1 MDNQRLFL
9 YGSLFFVLFLIWNNW
24 QEEQAPRQP
33 VTTEITQ
40 AENAGAIPG
49 EADTENQAV
58 RDAEVPNVAA
68 VAADE
73 TTAEQAAAPVEPQVA
88 SDARDVHVRTDV
100 LDLILST
107 RGGDITNAS
116 LLEYPVEKGSDE
128 PVELLSTEGRRLYV
142 SQSGLRTSQGAN
154 APDHRAMFSTASDE
168 YRLQEGDDS
177 LQVTFTWES
186 ADGLKVEKIY
196 RFERGEYEI
205 AVEYRVINNS
215 GTEWRGDSY
224 LQLKKRQLAQER
236 SFFDPTSFS
245 YVGPA
250 IYANESYEKLDL
262 EDIAETRY
270 DKTAQGGWIA
280 MLQHYFLA
288 AAIPPQE
295 TRNVFYAGVIERNVY
310 RAGFVQPA
318 QTVAV
323 GESTRFHQ
331 RLYLGPK
338 LQDHL
343 ADVAPKLE
351 LSVDYGI
358 LTIIAEPLFSLL
370 DLIHGWIGNWGW
382 AIVITTIIIKLL
394 FYKLSEAS
402 GKSMAKMRKLQP
414 KLQAL
419 KERYADDREA
429 LNKAMMSLYQKE
441 KINPFLGCLPILIQL
456 PVFIALY
463 WVLLESVEL
472 RQAPFMLWIND
483 LSSPDPYYI
492 LPVLM
497 GLAMWGQMRLNP
509 QPPDPIQAKIMMM
522 MPLMMVA
529 FAVIMPSG
537 LVLYWVVNT
546 VLTAAQQ
553 WQINR
558 VIDKQ
563 GLRHR

>member
-9 YGSLFFVLFLIWNNW
+9 YGSFFFVLFLIWNNW
-24 QEEQAPRQP
+24 QEEQAPGQP
-33 VTTEITQ
+33 ATTQITQ
-40 AENAGAIPG
+40 EQGSSDVPG
-49 EADTENQAV
+49 ESAASRSAT
-58 RDAEVPNVAA
+58 DAEVPDVAA
-68 VAADE
+68 VAANE
-73 TTAEQAAAPVEPQVA
+73 TATEEAVAPAEAPRAP
-88 SDARDVHVRTDV
+88 DAKDVRVRTDV
-100 LDLILST
+100 LDLVLT
-107 RGGDITNAS
+107 TQGGDITSAR
-116 LLEYPVEKGSDE
+116 LLEYPVEKGSDQ
-128 PVELLSTEGRRLYV
+128 PVELLSTDGRRLYV
-142 SQSGLRTSQGAN
+142 SQSGLRTQQGAT
-154 APDHRAMFSTASDE
+154 APDHRAIFSSDRDE
-168 YRLQEGDDS
+168 YRLRDGDDS
-177 LQVTFTWES
+177 LEVTFTWQVE
-186 ADGLKVEKIY
+186 DGLDVEKIY

-205 AVEYRVINNS
+205 AVEYRVVNNS
-215 GTEWRGDSY
+215 GEEWRGDSY
-224 LQLKKRQLAQER
+224 LQLKKRQLPQER
-236 SFFDPTSFS
+236 SLFDPTSFS

-250 IYANESYEKLDL
+250 IYDGDSYDKLDL
-262 EDIAETRY
+262 EDIADDRFS
-270 DKTAQGGWIA
+270 KTAEGGWIA

-295 TRNVFYAGVIERNVY
+295 TRNVFYAGIIERDTY

-318 QTVAV
+318 QTVAA
-323 GESTRFHQ
+323 GEATRFHQ

-382 AIVITTIIIKLL
+382 AIVIVTILIKLL

-419 KERYADDREA
+419 KERYSDDREA

-483 LSSPDPYYI
+483 LSSPDPFYI

-509 QPPDPIQAKIMMM
+509 QPPDPIQAKIMML

>member
-9 YGSLFFVLFLIWNNW
+9 YGSFFFVLFLIWTNW
-24 QEEQAPRQP
+24 QEEQAPQQP
-33 VTTEITQ
+33 TTEISQ
-40 AENAGAIPG
+40 PADSIPG
-49 EADTENQAV
+49 SSSQPGSAGS
-58 RDAEVPNVAA
+58 AEVPDVAA
-68 VAADE
+68 VAADDE
-73 TTAEQAAAPVEPQVA
+73 AATTEEKVEPTVA
-88 SDARDVHVRTDV
+88 PKGRQVHVRTDV
-100 LDLILST
+100 LDLVINT
-107 RGGDITNAS
+107 QGADIVHAE
-116 LLEYPVEKGSDE
+116 LLDYPVEKGSDE
-128 PVELLSTEGRRLYV
+128 PVELLSNEDGRLYV
-142 SQSGLRTSQGAN
+142 TQSGLRSSRGAA
-154 APDHRAMFSTASDE
+154 APDHRNIYSAEADE
-168 YRLQEGDDS
+168 FRLADNDDS
-177 LQVTFTWES
+177 LQVVFTWTGD
-186 ADGLKVEKIY
+186 DGLAVEKIY

-205 AVEYRVINNS
+205 AMEYRVVNNS
-215 GTEWRGDSY
+215 GAEWRGDSY
-224 LQLKKRQLAQER
+224 LQLKKRQMSQER
-236 SFFDPTSFS
+236 SLFDPTSFS

-250 IYANESYEKLDL
+250 IYDGESYEKLDL
-262 EDIAETRY
+262 EDIANDPLNRTT
-270 DKTAQGGWIA
+270 DGGWIA

-288 AAIPPQE
+288 AALPPSE
-295 TRNVFYAGVIERNVY
+295 TRNVFYAGVIERDTY

-318 QTVAV
+318 QTVAPDS
-323 GESTRFHQ
+323 ETRFHQ

-343 ADVAPKLE
+343 AEVAPKLE
-351 LSVDYGI
+351 LSVDYGV

-382 AIVITTIIIKLL
+382 AIIIVTILIKLL

-429 LNKAMMSLYQKE
+429 LNKAMMQLYQKE

-472 RQAPFMLWIND
+472 RQAPFMLWLND
-483 LSSPDPYYI
+483 LSSPDPFYI

-497 GLAMWGQMRLNP
+497 GIAMWGQMRLNP
-509 QPPDPIQAKIMMM
+509 QPPDPIQAKIMML

-563 GLRHR
+563 GLRH